1 MSQMKSKINERF
13 PSIRRNSNV
22 NGNNYCIIMAGGF
35 GSRFWPICRD
45 SSPKQFIDILGNGRS
60 MLQTTFA
67 RFERVCP
74 RENIIIVTHRQYV
87 DRVREQI
94 EGLLP
99 YQVLGE
105 PTRRNT
111 APCVAYA
118 ASVIHEMNPNANVIV
133 TPSDHAIFG
142 EDRFV
147 KDLEQA
153 LKLTASN
160 DCIVTIGVRPT
171 TPNAQYGYIQFSEE
185 PVADNARNLHRVITF
200 TEKPPVEMARQ
211 FIATGE
217 FFWNAGVYVW
227 SLATLRRE
235 YEHYLPSVAKSFFD
249 LRLSSTQEEV
259 EQVYSLSE
267 SISVDFGIMEH
278 AEDVYVLEA
287 SFGWSDIESW
297 DSLYGTCVRDAAGN
311 GVVMG
316 HSFLYDVK
324 DTLVHV
330 PQNRTVVLQG
340 LEGYIVA
347 ADEDTI
353 LVCRRG
359 EEDRSA
365 KFASDVELYN
375 LKKEKSEK

>member
-1 MSQMKSKINERF
+1 
-13 PSIRRNSNV
+13 
-22 NGNNYCIIMAGGF
+22 MAGGF

-67 RFERVCP
+67 RFEQVCP
-74 RENIIIVTHRQYV
+74 RENIIIVTHRMYV
-87 DRVREQI
+87 EQVREQI
-94 EGLLP
+94 PGLKP

-118 ASVIHEMNPNANVIV
+118 AAVIGELNPKANIIV

-142 EDRFV
+142 EDDFV
-147 KDLEQA
+147 HDVDQA
-153 LKLTASN
+153 AKVAAKGG
-160 DCIVTIGVRPT
+160 CIVTVGVRPT

-185 PVADNARNLHRVITF
+185 PAAEGAQNLHRVITF

-217 FFWNAGVYVW
+217 FFWNTGVYVW
-227 SLATLRRE
+227 SLATLRNA
-235 YEHYLPSVAKSFFD
+235 YERYLPGVAKSFFE
-249 LRLSSTQEEV
+249 LGAASTPAEV
-259 EQVYSLSE
+259 EEVYSLSE

-297 DSLYGTCVRDAAGN
+297 ESLYDTARLDASGN
-311 GVVMG
+311 GVVTG
-316 HSFLYDVK
+316 RAFLYDVK
-324 DTLVHV
+324 NTLVHV
-330 PQNRTVVLQG
+330 PQDRTVVLQG
-340 LEGYIVA
+340 LEGYVVA

-353 LVCRRG
+353 LVCPRG
-359 EEDRSA
+359 YEDRIA
-365 KFASDVELYN
+365 KFASDVELFN
-375 LKKEKSEK
+375 LKEQDKKKNTTNN